1 MQNIK
6 KYSGL
11 TILILLI
18 LIKIQDSNFVKRIEN
33 ISYDAFQS
41 IFIEKS
47 TFEDVV
53 IVDIDEKS
61 IGEIGQ
67 FPWRRDVFAK
77 LIDKLNSYNAA
88 VISFDIFL
96 VKMTDKIPKKY

>member
-6 KYSGL
+6 KFSGL

-47 TFEDVV
+47 TFEDV
-53 IVDIDEKS
+53 S
-61 IGEIGQ
+61 L
-67 FPWRRDVFAK
+67 
-77 LIDKLNSYNAA
+77 LILMKR
-88 VISFDIFL
+88 VL
-96 VKMTDKIPKKY
+96 VKLVSFLGEEMFLQNLLIN